1 MYRGRG
7 SERGRAEGRN
17 RVEDGRG
24 RDELPLFFFHVF
36 ILSTN
41 IVPST
46 ALVAHH
52 FKKLGMIFVLKEF
65 IAQ

>member
-1 MYRGRG
+1 MG
-7 SERGRAEGRN
+7 EGW
-17 RVEDGRG
+17 D
-24 RDELPLFFFHVF
+24 DLHLFFFHVF

-46 ALVAHH
+46 VLVAPH

-65 IAQ
+65 RAQ